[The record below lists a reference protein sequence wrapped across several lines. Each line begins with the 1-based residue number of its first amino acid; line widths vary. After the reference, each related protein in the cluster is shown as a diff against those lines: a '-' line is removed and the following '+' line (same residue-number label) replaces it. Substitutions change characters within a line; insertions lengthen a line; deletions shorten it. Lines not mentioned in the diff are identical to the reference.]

1 MTDRERRR
9 NAPLRPRR
17 PATGVPDLL
26 FAFGMCL
33 LVMAFV
39 FFAASFTNEDLSA
52 GDAGTDLARIF
63 SGTLFISALCAFA
76 MGTLLLRDDRDQ
88 LDHYVTP
95 LIVGAAIGGLEATA
109 FLNPSGPLGLLA
121 PFLLFIF
128 VFRPVRRAVS
138 RLAGRPAAGRS

>member
-1 MTDRERRR
+1 
-9 NAPLRPRR
+9 
-17 PATGVPDLL
+17 VPDLL

-39 FFAASFTNEDLSA
+39 FFAASFTDEDLSS

-63 SGTLFISALCAFA
+63 AGTLLISALCAFA
-76 MGTLLLRDDRDQ
+76 MGTLLLRDDRNQ

-95 LIVGAAIGGLEATA
+95 LIVGAIIGGLEATA
-109 FLNPSGPLGLLA
+109 FLNPAGPLWLLA

-128 VFRPVRRAVS
+128 VLRPVRRTVS
-138 RLAGRPAAGRS
+138 RLAGRPVASRS